1 MNIIFIHVHGITHYR
16 AIKNNIAIFTF
27 THLPT
32 SKTGFGQMKIMN
44 EFVWVNGFFFLNL
57 AFGQVD
63 ERKKLKQRPNGK
75 IKIYMVCVL
84 QTILYL

>member
-44 EFVWVNGFFFLNL
+44 EFVWVNGFFFSK
-57 AFGQVD
+57 FGF
-63 ERKKLKQRPNGK
+63 RASRWKKLRQRQNGK

>member
-16 AIKNNIAIFTF
+16 AIKNNIAVFAF

-44 EFVWVNGFFFLNL
+44 EFVLSKWIFFF
-57 AFGQVD
+57 
-63 ERKKLKQRPNGK
+63 
-75 IKIYMVCVL
+75 
-84 QTILYL
+84 

>member
-16 AIKNNIAIFTF
+16 AIKNNIAVFTF

-44 EFVWVNGFFFLNL
+44 EFVWVNGFFFSE
-57 AFGQVD
+57 FGF
-63 ERKKLKQRPNGK
+63 RASRWIKLRQRPNRK